1 MWKLKVVDGKVVL
14 DDKGHPV
21 YVNSETGK
29 EQSYDVD
36 QLVGKITELGHEARD
51 HRIAAKTAN
60 EKLAEYGGL
69 EPAAVKDAITKTQA
83 LKDKKL
89 YESGDVETLKND
101 LNGVW
106 QGKLDAEKTR
116 ADKAEGELRTALI
129 GGSFSRSKF
138 IGEKMLLPPDVAQA
152 VFGKNFEVV
161 DGKIV
166 AKDSNGKEI
175 LSHKAPGSV
184 ADFDEALEI
193 LVGGYEHKDRIL
205 KGTQAPGSGNRGSGG
220 GGAGSKVITRA
231 QHEAMPAN
239 EAAAH
244 FASGGT
250 IVD

>member
-36 QLVGKITELGHEARD
+36 QMVGKITELGHEARD

-60 EKLAEYGGL
+60 EKLAEYAGL
-69 EPAAVKDAITKTQA
+69 EPAAVKDAITKAQA

-106 QGKLDAEKTR
+106 QAKFDAEKAR
-116 ADKAEGELRTALI
+116 GDKLDGDLRTAVI
-129 GGSFSRSKF
+129 GGSFKGSKF
-138 IGEKMLLPPDVAQA
+138 IADKLLLPADVTQA
-152 VFGKNFEVV
+152 MFGKNFDIV

-166 AKDSNGKEI
+166 AKDANGKEI
-175 LSHKAPGSV
+175 LSHKAPGNV

-193 LVGGYEHKDRIL
+193 LVGGYAHKDRIL
-205 KGTQAPGSGNRGSGG
+205 KSDANPGSGNRGNGG
-220 GGAGSKVITRA
+220 GGGNSKQITRA
-231 QHEAMPAN
+231 QYQAMPPN
-239 EAAAH
+239 EAAQH